1 MIILPY
7 RPIFNIMEAF
17 RPLRT
22 VLCVYECLRLAF
34 LVGVFVLL
42 RPEGEAA
49 FPWLALITPGAM
61 FPLITL
67 FWRLNMARYRAYGP
81 LYLAGKALSITT
93 TMFWLFFLK
102 SSMIGELFLHGMALL
117 IVPGIVFFLVLGD
130 ILSVWLVN
138 TIMRNAGERR

>member
-1 MIILPY
+1 
-7 RPIFNIMEAF
+7 MEAF

-22 VLCVYECLRLAF
+22 ALCVYECMRLAF
-34 LVGVFVLL
+34 LVGGFVLL
-42 RPEGEAA
+42 RPEGATV

-67 FWRLNMARYRAYGP
+67 FWRLNMPLYRSYGP
-81 LYLAGKALSITT
+81 LYLAGKVLSITT
-93 TMFWLFFLK
+93 TIIWLFFLK
-102 SSMIGELFLHGMALL
+102 SFMIEELFSHGMALL

-138 TIMRNAGERR
+138 TIMRSTGERR